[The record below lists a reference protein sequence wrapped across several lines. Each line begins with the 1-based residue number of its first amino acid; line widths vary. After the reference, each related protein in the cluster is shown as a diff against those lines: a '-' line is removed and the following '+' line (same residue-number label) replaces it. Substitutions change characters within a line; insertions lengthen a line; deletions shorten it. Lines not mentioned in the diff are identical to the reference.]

1 MSGTLDSN
9 KYGAIGEY
17 IKENT
22 KHNSEISI
30 ASPIFTIY
38 AFQELM
44 GILKDCD
51 KFKFLFNEPTF
62 LDPEVDERE
71 YKEFSIQVKERE
83 SSVSEYQ
90 YFVVTALWRPP
101 L

>member
-1 MSGTLDSN
+1 MSVILGSN

-22 KHNSEISI
+22 KPHSEISV

-44 GILKDCD
+44 GILKECD
-51 KFKFLFNEPTF
+51 KFRFLFNEPTF

-71 YKEFSIQVKERE
+71 Y
-83 SSVSEYQ
+83 
-90 YFVVTALWRPP
+90 
-101 L
+101 